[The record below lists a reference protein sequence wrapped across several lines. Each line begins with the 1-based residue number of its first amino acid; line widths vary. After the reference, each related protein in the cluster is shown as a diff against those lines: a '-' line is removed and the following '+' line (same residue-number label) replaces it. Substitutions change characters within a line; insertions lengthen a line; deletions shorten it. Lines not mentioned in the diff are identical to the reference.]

1 MKYLLIILLVWVA
14 PALIML
20 LAALW
25 FLVIKGRRLNRA
37 TTDGHT
43 GSGELPSRDKS

>member
-20 LAALW
+20 VAALW
-25 FLVIKGRRLNRA
+25 FLVIKGRKLNRA

-43 GSGELPSRDKS
+43 NPGELPSRNKP